1 MSISTDRT
9 ARKANGIG
17 GKAHPAPDDNAK
29 SYLFEALGS
38 TLDSI
43 VMGVIIVADQGRI
56 LHTNQAAQRMLE
68 ARSPVVSLRGCLGA
82 LQADLT
88 KELRRA
94 IAAAQADISPIGAGG
109 IGVPLVDKN
118 MTAAMAHVLPLA
130 RGDRDASR
138 PIAGM
143 AAVVFVTPAC
153 AATPADIGTVAR
165 TFSLTPAEVRLLQ
178 LLVSG
183 ASLVEAA
190 GVLGIAEAT
199 ARTHRNHIFTKT
211 GVSRRTDLLV
221 LVGRLVPPIR
231 RAH

>member
-1 MSISTDRT
+1 MSIVTNRI

-17 GKAHPAPDDNAK
+17 GKANPLDDNAK

-56 LHTNQAAQRMLE
+56 LHTNQAAQRMLD
-68 ARSPVVSLRGCLGA
+68 ARSPIVSLGGCLGA
-82 LQADLT
+82 LQAELT

-94 IAAAQADISPIGAGG
+94 IAAAQADASLIGVAG

-118 MTAAMAHVLPLA
+118 MTAATAHVLPLA
-130 RGDRDASR
+130 RGDRPARRSN
-138 PIAGM
+138 AET
-143 AAVVFVTPAC
+143 AAAVFVTPAST
-153 AATPADIGTVAR
+153 ASPADVGTVAR
-165 TFSLTPAEVRLLQ
+165 IFSLTPAEVRLLQ

-183 ASLVEAA
+183 ASLMEAA
-190 GVLGIAEAT
+190 SALGITEAT

-211 GVSRRTDLLV
+211 GVSRRTDLLA

-231 RAH
+231 RPH

>member
-1 MSISTDRT
+1 MSIVTDRI

-17 GKAHPAPDDNAK
+17 GKANPLDDNAK

-56 LHTNQAAQRMLE
+56 LHTNQAAQRMLD
-68 ARSPVVSLRGCLGA
+68 ARSPIVSLGGCLGA
-82 LQADLT
+82 LQAELT

-94 IAAAQADISPIGAGG
+94 IAAAQADASLIGVAG

-118 MTAAMAHVLPLA
+118 MTAATAHILPLA
-130 RGDRDASR
+130 RGDRPARRSN
-138 PIAGM
+138 AET
-143 AAVVFVTPAC
+143 AAAVFVTPAST
-153 AATPADIGTVAR
+153 ASPADVGTVAR
-165 TFSLTPAEVRLLQ
+165 IFSLTPAEVRLLQ

-183 ASLVEAA
+183 ASLMEAA
-190 GVLGIAEAT
+190 AALGITEAT

-211 GVSRRTDLLV
+211 GVSRRTDLLS

-231 RAH
+231 RPH

>member
-1 MSISTDRT
+1 MSIVTDRI

-17 GKAHPAPDDNAK
+17 GKANPLDDNAK

-56 LHTNQAAQRMLE
+56 LHTNQAAQRMLD
-68 ARSPVVSLRGCLGA
+68 ARSPIVSLGGCLGA
-82 LQADLT
+82 LQAELT
-88 KELRRA
+88 KELQRA
-94 IAAAQADISPIGAGG
+94 IAAAQADASLIGAAG

-118 MTAAMAHVLPLA
+118 MTAATAHVLPLA
-130 RGDRDASR
+130 RGDQPARRSNAET
-138 PIAGM
+138 
-143 AAVVFVTPAC
+143 AAAVFVTPAST
-153 AATPADIGTVAR
+153 ASPADVGTVAR
-165 TFSLTPAEVRLLQ
+165 IFSLTPAEVRLLQ

-183 ASLVEAA
+183 ASLMEAA
-190 GVLGIAEAT
+190 AALGITEAT

-211 GVSRRTDLLV
+211 GVSRRTDLLA

-231 RAH
+231 RPH

>member
-1 MSISTDRT
+1 MSIVTDRI

-17 GKAHPAPDDNAK
+17 GKANPLDDNAK

-56 LHTNQAAQRMLE
+56 LHTNQAAQRMLD
-68 ARSPVVSLRGCLGA
+68 ARSPIVSLGGCLGA
-82 LQADLT
+82 LQAEVT

-94 IAAAQADISPIGAGG
+94 IAAAQADASLIGAAG

-118 MTAAMAHVLPLA
+118 MTAATAHVLPLA
-130 RGDRDASR
+130 RGDRPARRSN
-138 PIAGM
+138 AET
-143 AAVVFVTPAC
+143 AAAVFVTPAC
-153 AATPADIGTVAR
+153 AAMPADVGTVAR
-165 TFSLTPAEVRLLQ
+165 IFSLTPAEVRLLQ

-183 ASLVEAA
+183 ASLMEAA
-190 GVLGIAEAT
+190 SALGITEAT

-211 GVSRRTDLLV
+211 GVSRRTDLLA

-231 RAH
+231 RPH

>member
-1 MSISTDRT
+1 MSIVTDRI

-17 GKAHPAPDDNAK
+17 GKANPLDDNAK
-29 SYLFEALGS
+29 FYLFEALGS

-56 LHTNQAAQRMLE
+56 LHTNQAAQRMLD
-68 ARSPVVSLRGCLGA
+68 ARSPIVSLGGCLGA
-82 LQADLT
+82 LQAELT

-94 IAAAQADISPIGAGG
+94 IAAAQADASLIGAAG

-118 MTAAMAHVLPLA
+118 MTAATAHVLPLA
-130 RGDRDASR
+130 RGDRPARRSN
-138 PIAGM
+138 AET
-143 AAVVFVTPAC
+143 AAAVFVTPAST
-153 AATPADIGTVAR
+153 ASPADVGTVAR
-165 TFSLTPAEVRLLQ
+165 IFSLTPAEVRLLQ

-183 ASLVEAA
+183 ASLMEAA
-190 GVLGIAEAT
+190 AALGITEAT

-211 GVSRRTDLLV
+211 GVSRRTDLLA

-231 RAH
+231 RPH